1 MKFLRVMKWFREISV
16 LAEDEQRRWRHP
28 EIDVEHLLLA
38 LVGIG
43 GPVSHALAQRG
54 VTLDAAREACETTHR
69 QRVARL
75 GVTLPPSETAPRIP
89 DDPGR
94 GEFRYRHGVRPML
107 ERAATAP
114 RPDVALFSALLK
126 EPSGRISEVLSAL
139 DLDPESLEFGD
150 AEQPPPEAR
159 FTYRRFVAAPPEQV
173 WALLSDPKRWLEWND
188 VTHARAEVDSSGTV
202 HASPRGKA
210 DTGTE
215 HTLRVTEPS
224 RSLTWETAFVRD
236 GKRISQRM
244 GIDIDVAPRQT
255 GSDVLL
261 TLGRTERQGG
271 WGLRGWLMRPIARL
285 VAPFLVRGHLRGRA
299 DNISRALRSSA
310 RPAVGHESRGKTHP
324 STAEDR
330 RG

>member
-43 GPVSHALAQRG
+43 GPVSDALAQRG

-75 GVTLPPSETAPRIP
+75 GVTLSPSETAPTIP
-89 DDPGR
+89 DGPDR

-107 ERAATAP
+107 EQAATAP

-139 DLDPESLEFGD
+139 DVDPESLEFTE

-159 FTYRRFVAAPPEQV
+159 STYRRFVAAPPEQV

-188 VTHARAEVDSSGTV
+188 LTHARAEVDSSGMV

-224 RSLTWETAFVRD
+224 RSLTWETTFVRN
-236 GKRISQRM
+236 GKRVSQRM
-244 GIDIDVAPRQT
+244 GIDVAPHQS
-255 GSDVLL
+255 GSDVVL
-261 TLGRTERQGG
+261 TLGRAEREGG

-285 VAPFLVRGHLRGRA
+285 LAPLLVRGHLRARA
-299 DNISRALRSSA
+299 DNISRALRSSVH
-310 RPAVGHESRGKTHP
+310 PSVGHESRRETRP
-324 STAEDR
+324 STPADP